1 MQTPSK
7 KRRAKNDRDTSTA
20 LKTSRERHTDTGQ
33 NYFCAVMPDGSV
45 SAWENWN
52 NYTPSESGGSVTADE
67 FLAGQY
73 QQLVQDQFGAQV
85 LDEVIAA
92 VRHFKAHPGPLR
104 G

>member
-1 MQTPSK
+1 
-7 KRRAKNDRDTSTA
+7 
-20 LKTSRERHTDTGQ
+20 
-33 NYFCAVMPDGSV
+33 MPDGSV